1 MKYFLYIILILFVS
15 NLDIYLFRQQLF
27 PFRPS
32 ELLIPAFVGLAVI
45 SFHPRDYLKVFK
57 THTFKFF
64 LVFALLATI
73 YATQGYTK
81 REAVMTDIVNS
92 VITLL
97 LYAFTLLLFIKSD
110 VRVVKI
116 FLLISLLLLSL
127 SLWYDMFVGLDKLN
141 EELRKGGFAENPNTA
156 ASAMKFVGLCLLY
169 LYRDNKQIRLF
180 LLIVLVSSIFLTFSR
195 SGIIGVLILT
205 LLLLV
210 NEWKSYYNFKIQ
222 SFFFTIAKG
231 AAILTITYFVLVNL
245 ALFIQKEIPEF
256 NQGEAGQRIDLLLG
270 KTSSKQKVNTGD
282 DNQYGR
288 KQIAIRYL
296 NTFMSKPFG
305 SGTGYTS
312 DKTINYK
319 DTHNYYLKAAVDFG
333 IFGIFVL
340 LIFLF
345 YSIRL
350 SKKHN
355 NFYYLVFILMLMFE
369 CLISHGLFMEKAIIV
384 VIAFM
389 DSRLYFNNEIEA

>member
-1 MKYFLYIILILFVS
+1 MQIWTS
-15 NLDIYLFRQQLF
+15 A
-27 PFRPS
+27 P
-32 ELLIPAFVGLAVI
+32 VI
-45 SFHPRDYLKVFK
+45 S
-57 THTFKFF
+57 
-64 LVFALLATI
+64 
-73 YATQGYTK
+73 
-81 REAVMTDIVNS
+81 
-92 VITLL
+92 
-97 LYAFTLLLFIKSD
+97 
-110 VRVVKI
+110 
-116 FLLISLLLLSL
+116 
-127 SLWYDMFVGLDKLN
+127 
-141 EELRKGGFAENPNTA
+141 A
-156 ASAMKFVGLCLLY
+156 APWA
-169 LYRDNKQIRLF
+169 
-180 LLIVLVSSIFLTFSR
+180 IFLTFSR

-389 DSRLYFNNEIEA
+389 DSRLYFNNEIKA